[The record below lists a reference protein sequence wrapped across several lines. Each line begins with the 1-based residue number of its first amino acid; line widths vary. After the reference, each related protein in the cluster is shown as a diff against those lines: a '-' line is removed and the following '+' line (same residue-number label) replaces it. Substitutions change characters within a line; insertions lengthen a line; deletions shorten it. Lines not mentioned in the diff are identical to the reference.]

1 MKLLILLITAN
12 LSLLHASEDLIYGNV
27 SSKKMMATLYK
38 ADSKVK
44 SPVVVLLHE
53 GGFRRGS
60 RECFVDIG
68 NDLALRGI
76 SAFSVSYRLVQEGGA
91 YPEALKDCIEAVY
104 WLMKNGPKHNI
115 DTSRIAIWG
124 SSAGA
129 YLGVMTALAK
139 GLPDEIRAGHGK
151 TKFTTPRIVAVV
163 SSLGF
168 YDWESSRFR
177 GDGFITGGAMYRHAS
192 PIQYTA
198 SAEADFLLLAVE
210 NDEFFSTDQ
219 SKNFSAALK
228 NQGRHVELHIKPR
241 QTHSGIC
248 DGASPFAQWAI
259 PLSIDFLERRLF
271 KVPK

>member
-1 MKLLILLITAN
+1 MKLLVILIVS
-12 LSLLHASEDLIYGNV
+12 LSILHASEDIVYGNIG
-27 SSKKMMATLYK
+27 SKKLLATLYK
-38 ADSKVK
+38 ADSKKK

-60 RECFVDIG
+60 RDCFVDIG
-68 NDLALRGI
+68 NDLASRGI
-76 SAFSVSYRLVQEGGA
+76 SAYSVSYRLVQDGGA

-104 WLMKNGPKHNI
+104 WLMKNGTKHNI

-129 YLGVMTALAK
+129 YLGVMTSLAK

-151 TKFTTPRIVAVV
+151 TKFTTPRITAVV

-168 YDWESSRFR
+168 YDWETSKFR
-177 GDGFITGGAMYRHAS
+177 GDGFITGGAMYRNAS
-192 PIQYTA
+192 PIQHVT

-219 SKNFSAALK
+219 SKFFSAGLK
-228 NQGRHVELHIKPR
+228 KNGRHVELHIKPR
-241 QTHSGIC
+241 QSHAGIC
-248 DGASPFAQWAI
+248 DAASPFAQWAI
-259 PLSIDFLERRLF
+259 PLSIEFLERKLLKGSR
-271 KVPK
+271 